1 MGGVMKTWMV
11 RAGRGGVL
19 IGAFKEK
26 GRVAIGWEEMGS
38 LTDLTSRDLVV
49 ERYRETYP
57 DDTRFQV
64 GQNAGQV
71 HRFRNEIAM
80 GDRVISYDRIA
91 REYLVGSVIGDYA
104 YDTSFDEDH
113 PNCRPVK
120 WVGTV
125 ARDALSLETRN
136 SLGSIATLFLL
147 PPETAEAIDAA
158 LAGTQ
163 PTPTEPAEKQ
173 ADEASAE
180 EILLEDIEEKA
191 FEFVKDRIAKLNW
204 SQMQDFV
211 AGLLRAMGYKTR
223 VSKAGSDRGKDIFAS
238 PDGLGFEDP
247 RIFVEV
253 KHHKDPVGSQTIRSF
268 IGGRK
273 PTDRCLFVSIGGFSK
288 DAHYEAERSM
298 VPCTLMDINDLVEL
312 AIEHYERFDVDT
324 RRLLPLK
331 RFYWPA

>member
-1 MGGVMKTWMV
+1 MGDAMKTWMV
-11 RAGRGGVL
+11 RGGRGGVL
-19 IGAFKEK
+19 IETFKEK
-26 GRVAIGWEEMGS
+26 GLVGIRWGEMGS
-38 LTDLTSRDLVV
+38 LVELTARELVIQ
-49 ERYRETYP
+49 RYRETYP
-57 DDTRFQV
+57 EDTRFQV

-71 HRFRNEIAM
+71 HRFRNEIAV
-80 GDRVISYDRIA
+80 GDRVISYDPIA
-91 REYLVGSVIGDYA
+91 REYLVGSVAGPYT
-104 YDTSFDEDH
+104 YDDASDP
-113 PNCRPVK
+113 PNCRAVK
-120 WVGTV
+120 WTGTV
-125 ARDALSLETRN
+125 ARDALSPETRN

-158 LAGTQ
+158 MAGA
-163 PTPTEPAEKQ
+163 PFAFPEPAETQ
-173 ADEASAE
+173 ADEAAAE
-180 EILLEDIEEKA
+180 ETLLEDMEEKA
-191 FEFVKDRIAKLNW
+191 FEFVKDRLAKLNW

-223 VSKAGSDRGKDIFAS
+223 VSSAGSDRGKDIFAS

-253 KHHKDPVGSQTIRSF
+253 KHHRDAVGSQTIRSF

-288 DAHYEAERSM
+288 DAHYEAERAM
-298 VPCTLMDINDLVEL
+298 VPCTLLDINDLVQL